1 MKLGKNIGSVT
12 IPKRPS
18 TVGGLVGWARG
29 VNRALQ
35 ELRDR
40 KVSFSSSAN
49 RPSGSKDSWKL
60 TTAIDEGDVKW
71 NVSASRSTI
80 TDGTNGDAIDLT
92 LAGFDTP
99 ETIDETKFIVLEAD
113 VDIEADVDEE
123 DDEEAVSNWKFS
135 AVDAEDIEEVG
146 MTDVVDEIPK
156 QNKLRLLIG
165 KITFTDDVASVEQIE
180 TRPQILDYGF
190 LNGILVK
197 ILNPFQVHHSEF
209 DEDSELDEE

>member
-113 VDIEADVDEE
+113 VDEEADVGEE
-123 DDEEAVSNWKFS
+123 VVSNWTFS

-146 MTDVVDEIPK
+146 MSDVVDEIPK
-156 QNKLRLLIG
+156 QNKLRLQIG
-165 KITFTDDVASVEQIE
+165 KITFTDEVASVEQIE
-180 TRPQILDYGF
+180 TRPQILDSGF
-190 LNGILVK
+190 LNGTLVK

>member
-1 MKLGKNIGSVT
+1 MKLGRNIGSVT

-18 TVGGLVGWARG
+18 SVGGLIGWARL
-29 VNRALQ
+29 VNKTLQ

-40 KVSFSSSAN
+40 KVSFPSSAN
-49 RPSGSKDSWKL
+49 RAPSGSKDSWKL
-60 TTAIDEGDVKW
+60 TTAIVEGAVKW

-99 ETIDETKFIVLEAD
+99 ETITETKFIVLEAD
-113 VDIEADVDEE
+113 VDEEADVGEE
-123 DDEEAVSNWKFS
+123 VVSNWTFS

-146 MTDVVDEIPK
+146 MSDVVDEIPK

-165 KITFTDDVASVEQIE
+165 KITFTDGVASVEQIE
-180 TRPQILDYGF
+180 TRPQILDGGF
-190 LNGILVK
+190 LNGTLVK

-209 DEDSELDEE
+209 DVEE